1 MRDFIIIKDPEVAKL
16 FADSIRRDILHNLR
30 HREMTVCQLAKVLD
44 KNVSS
49 ISYHLNALEQAGL
62 VKQSRTAVKGNLIEK
77 FYQATAK
84 DFIISYTLSEGLVPG
99 SEDIAKWSRE
109 VCRGAVKSL
118 EAFGYVVPKD
128 KEEKMLRLIEKY
140 ASLENVV
147 LEELISEQKMPVQE
161 GGPSLRLLLHLMT
174 NIRLHERSD
183 YAKLLDEISIE
194 LKAKKTRV

>member
-1 MRDFIIIKDPEVAKL
+1 MKDFIIIKEPEVAKL

-30 HREMTVCQLAKVLD
+30 HREMTCCQLAKALD

-62 VKQSRTAVKGNLIEK
+62 VKQSRTVVKGNLIEK
-77 FYQATAK
+77 FYQSAAK

-99 SEDIAKWSRE
+99 SEDIAKWSKE

-118 EAFGYVVPKD
+118 EAFGYVIPKD

-140 ASLENVV
+140 ASLEHVV
-147 LEELISEQKMPVQE
+147 FEGLISEQKTPIQTDE
-161 GGPSLRLLLHLMT
+161 PSLGLLLHIMM
-174 NIRLHERSD
+174 NIRLQERPD
-183 YAKLLDEISIE
+183 YTKILEEISLE
-194 LKAKKTRV
+194 LKPKKN

>member
-1 MRDFIIIKDPEVAKL
+1 MKDFIIIKEPEVAKL

-30 HREMTVCQLAKVLD
+30 HREMTCCQLAKALD

-62 VKQSRTAVKGNLIEK
+62 VKQSRTVVKGNLIEK
-77 FYQATAK
+77 FYQSAAK

-99 SEDIAKWSRE
+99 SEDIAKWSKE

-118 EAFGYVVPKD
+118 EAFGYVIPKD

-140 ASLENVV
+140 ASLEHIVF
-147 LEELISEQKMPVQE
+147 EGLISEQKTPIQTDE
-161 GGPSLRLLLHLMT
+161 PSLGLLLHIMM
-174 NIRLHERSD
+174 NIRLQERPD
-183 YAKLLDEISIE
+183 YTKILEEISLE
-194 LKAKKTRV
+194 LKPKKN